1 MKVAQNTDHPERR
14 RSQRSGHIIEG
25 WLSSHGS
32 PDRTEV
38 TTFDISRHGMS
49 FEATFSIPAGQEF
62 IYEIGIG
69 NQSLIC
75 DIRIVTCKALPNR
88 IWHIGAEFI

>member
-1 MKVAQNTDHPERR
+1 MKVAQTTDQAERR
-14 RSQRSGHIIEG
+14 RSPRNGHIIEG

-32 PDRTEV
+32 PDRIEV

-49 FEATFSIPAGQEF
+49 FEATFSLPVDAEF

-69 NQSLIC
+69 DQRLIC
-75 DIRIVTCKALPNR
+75 DIRVVNCKPLADK